1 MPLDKNEEN
10 DWGLLRFSFDGSFV
24 AIYLPKSIQ
33 FGGLEIGTRAV
44 PIYNIPLRN
53 LATFF

>member
-1 MPLDKNEEN
+1 MKKMTEDYV
-10 DWGLLRFSFDGSFV
+10 GFLLMALFF
-24 AIYLPKSIQ
+24 AIYLPKSVQ
-33 FGGLEIGTRAV
+33 FGGLHIGRRAE